1 MTMCKNTTILPFKKL
16 WTIVPSE
23 ISEWLYKCEKTPQNP
38 VWHKE
43 GNVLI
48 HTKIVYERARQSG
61 NLDYALA
68 ALFHDLG
75 KADVT
80 HLNKRGTWGA
90 YGHEFISA
98 RLVIKY
104 QDWIS
109 RQGGNVELI
118 HDMVINHMKAKML
131 SDMRPTKQEIFRNL
145 PNYKQIMDFSQ
156 FDIMKNLTKEELSL

>member
-1 MTMCKNTTILPFKKL
+1 MTILPFKKL
-16 WTIVPSE
+16 IQIAPQE
-23 ISEWLYKCEKTPQNP
+23 IQDWLWKCERTPQSP
-38 VWHKE
+38 LWHPE

-48 HTKIVYERARQSG
+48 HTKIVYERAKKSG

-75 KADVT
+75 KADAT
-80 HLNKRGTWGA
+80 HLNKRGSWGA

-109 RQGGNVELI
+109 RQGGNVDLI
-118 HDMVINHMKAKML
+118 HDLVINHMKAKML
-131 SDMRPTKQEIFRNL
+131 DEMRPSKQEIFRNL
-145 PNYKQIMDFSQ
+145 PNYEQIMEFSQ